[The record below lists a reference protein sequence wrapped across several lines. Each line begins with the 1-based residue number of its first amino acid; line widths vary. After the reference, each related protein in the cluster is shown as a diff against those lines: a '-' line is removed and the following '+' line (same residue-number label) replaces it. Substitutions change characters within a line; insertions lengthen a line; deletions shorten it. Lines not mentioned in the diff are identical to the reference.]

1 MRPTFFKN
9 FLLQA
14 AVWLGIWALPM
25 LTGTPL
31 DSPAMSTQIT
41 VQLALMAALFNIAYF
56 WLLPRFYF
64 QEKKRLFWLLSIGLL
79 AFLAFINVQVGVHLG
94 IYQELLARLP
104 EPPGFPDIP
113 KRPFP
118 MLLFPPIVLNV
129 IVFAVAFGIRA
140 SVEYEK
146 KKQQEK
152 ESTRQRL
159 EAELALLKSQTNPHF
174 LLNSLNTIYALACA
188 GSERTAEAVI
198 RLSDMVRYILYDG
211 SQSCVPLEKEVEYL
225 QNYVALQKL
234 RLPANVAVDF
244 DARIADAQLPIE
256 PMLLITFV
264 ENAFKHGV
272 STASDCRIS
281 VKLVTARG
289 GLQMRVQNHV
299 FPRNTVQTDVFSGLG
314 LPNAVRRLAHNY
326 PNRHELN
333 IRNDG
338 STHLVELDIQLKH
351 ELDSH

>member
-1 MRPTFFKN
+1 MFFKN

-25 LTGTPL
+25 LTGIPL
-31 DSPAMSTQIT
+31 ESTAMNTQIT
-41 VQLALMAALFNIAYF
+41 VQLVLMAALFNLAYF
-56 WLLPRFYF
+56 WLLPHLYF
-64 QEKKRLFWLLSIGLL
+64 QEKKRLFWLFSIGLL
-79 AFLAFINVQVGVHLG
+79 AFLAFVNVQVGVHLG
-94 IYQELLARLP
+94 IDREMLARLP
-104 EPPGFPDIP
+104 EPPGLPDTL

-118 MLLFPPIVLNV
+118 MLFFPPIALNV

-140 SVEYEK
+140 SMEYEK
-146 KKQQEK
+146 KKQEEK
-152 ESTRQRL
+152 ESNRQRL

-174 LLNSLNTIYALACA
+174 LLNSLNTIYALAGA
-188 GSERTAEAVI
+188 GSERTAEAVM
-198 RLSDMVRYILYDG
+198 RLSDMVRYILYEG
-211 SQSCVPLEKEVEYL
+211 NQPFVPLGKEVEYL

-244 DARIADAQLPIE
+244 DARVTEIQLPIE

-272 STASDCRIS
+272 STATDCSIS

-289 GLQMRVQNHV
+289 GLQMRVKNRV
-299 FPRNTVQTDVFSGLG
+299 FQRNAGQTDVFSGLG
-314 LPNAVRRLAHNY
+314 LANTVRRLTHNY
-326 PNRHELN
+326 PNRHELH
-333 IRNDG
+333 IKNDG
-338 STHLVELDIQLKH
+338 STHLVELDIQLKN